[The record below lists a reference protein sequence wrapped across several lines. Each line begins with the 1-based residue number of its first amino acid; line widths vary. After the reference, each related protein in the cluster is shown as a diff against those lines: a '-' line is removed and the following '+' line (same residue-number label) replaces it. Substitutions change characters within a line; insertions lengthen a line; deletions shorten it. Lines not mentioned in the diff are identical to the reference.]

1 MKRRRFLAAL
11 GTGILSL
18 SAGCM
23 FTSTP
28 GQCQAGFP
36 PSRTAGGV
44 QRLSNIV
51 VLIADDLGW
60 NDIRYHGSEIRAPNL
75 DKLWLLRGCAW
86 SITTSIL
93 PVRPPV
99 QGC

>member
-28 GQCQAGFP
+28 GQYQAGFP
-36 PSRTAGGV
+36 PGRTAGGDAETA
-44 QRLSNIV
+44 Q
-51 VLIADDLGW
+51 
-60 NDIRYHGSEIRAPNL
+60 Y
-75 DKLWLLRGCAW
+75 RGAHCRR
-86 SITTSIL
+86 SGL
-93 PVRPPV
+93 E
-99 QGC
+99 